1 MKQFIVFLL
10 FALALNGLC
19 FAQSANDAQRIVGT
33 WTVDDFSL
41 TLNANGTYSSNQWGS
56 GSYFVSNSK
65 IILNKTDD
73 ESQMTSLL
81 SYYLSADG
89 KVLVLAD
96 NNDSDSGVWLDK
108 K

>member
-1 MKQFIVFLL
+1 MKRFIVFVV

-33 WTVDDFSL
+33 WTIDDFSL
-41 TLNANGTYSSNQWGS
+41 TLNTNGTYTSSQWGI
-56 GSYFVSNSK
+56 GSYFVSNAK
-65 IILNKTDD
+65 LIFNKTD
-73 ESQMTSLL
+73 EPQMTSIL

-96 NNDSDSGVWLDK
+96 NGDSSGGIWLVK

>member
-1 MKQFIVFLL
+1 MKRLIILL
-10 FALALNGLC
+10 ILALALNGLC

-41 TLNANGTYSSNQWGS
+41 TLNANGTYSSNQWGN

-65 IILNKTDD
+65 LILNKTD
-73 ESQMTSLL
+73 EPQLTSLL

-96 NNDSDSGVWLDK
+96 NADSGSGIWLVK

>member
-1 MKQFIVFLL
+1 MKRVIVFLF

-19 FAQSANDAQRIVGT
+19 FAQSANDAQRVVGT
-33 WTVDDFSL
+33 WTLDDFSL
-41 TLNANGTYSSNQWGS
+41 TLNANGTYSSNQWGN

-65 IILNKTDD
+65 LILNKTDD
-73 ESQMTSLL
+73 PQLTSIL

-89 KVLVLAD
+89 KILVLAD
-96 NNDSDSGVWLDK
+96 NNDSESGVWLTK

>member
-1 MKQFIVFLL
+1 MKRFIVFLI
-10 FALALNGLC
+10 FTSALNGLC

-41 TLNANGTYSSNQWGS
+41 TLNANGTYTSNQWGS
-56 GSYFVSNSK
+56 GSYFVSNAK
-65 IILNKTDD
+65 LILNKTD
-73 ESQMTSLL
+73 EPQLTSLL
-81 SYYLSADG
+81 SYYLSDDG

-96 NNDSDSGVWLDK
+96 NADSGSGIWLTK

>member
-1 MKQFIVFLL
+1 MKRFIVFVV

-19 FAQSANDAQRIVGT
+19 FAQSANDAQRIAGT

-41 TLNANGTYSSNQWGS
+41 TLNANGTYTSNQWGS
-56 GSYFVSNSK
+56 GIYFVSNAK
-65 IILNKTDD
+65 LILNKTD
-73 ESQMTSLL
+73 EPQLTSLL

-89 KVLVLAD
+89 NVLVLAD
-96 NNDSDSGVWLDK
+96 NADSGSGIWLTK

>member
-1 MKQFIVFLL
+1 MKKVIGFLF

-19 FAQSANDAQRIVGT
+19 FAQSTNDAQRIVGT

-41 TLNANGTYSSNQWGS
+41 TLNANGTYSSNQWGN

-65 IILNKTDD
+65 LLLNKSD
-73 ESQMTSLL
+73 EPQLISIL

-89 KVLVLAD
+89 KILVLAD
-96 NNDSDSGVWLDK
+96 SNDSESGIWLVK

>member
-1 MKQFIVFLL
+1 MKRIIVFLF
-10 FALALNGLC
+10 FALTLSGLC
-19 FAQSANDAQRIVGT
+19 FAQSANDAQRVVGA

-41 TLNANGTYSSNQWGS
+41 TLNANGTYSSNQWGN

-65 IILNKTDD
+65 LILNKTD
-73 ESQMTSLL
+73 EPQMTSIL

-89 KVLVLAD
+89 KILVLAD
-96 NNDSDSGVWLDK
+96 NSDSESGVWLNK

>member
-1 MKQFIVFLL
+1 MKQFIIFVVF
-10 FALALNGLC
+10 AVVLNGLG

-56 GSYFVSNSK
+56 GGYFVSNAK
-65 IILNKTDD
+65 LILNKTD
-73 ESQMTSLL
+73 EPQLTSLL

-96 NNDSDSGVWLDK
+96 NAESGSGIWLTK

>member
-1 MKQFIVFLL
+1 MKRFIVFVV
-10 FALALNGLC
+10 FVLAFNGLC

-33 WTVDDFSL
+33 WTIDDFSL
-41 TLNANGTYSSNQWGS
+41 TLNANGTYTSSQWGS
-56 GSYFVSNSK
+56 GSYFVSNAK
-65 IILNKTDD
+65 LIFNKTD
-73 ESQMTSLL
+73 EPQMTSIL

-96 NNDSDSGVWLDK
+96 NSDSGSGIWLVK

>member
-1 MKQFIVFLL
+1 MKKAVVFLAL
-10 FALALNGLC
+10 ALALNGLC

-41 TLNANGTYSSNQWGS
+41 TLNPNGTYSSNQWGN
-56 GSYFVSNSK
+56 GSYFVSNLK
-65 IILNKTDD
+65 LILNKTD
-73 ESQMTSLL
+73 EPQVISIL

-96 NNDSDSGVWLDK
+96 SVDSESGIWLVK

>member
-1 MKQFIVFLL
+1 MKRFIFILI

-19 FAQSANDAQRIVGT
+19 FAQSANDAQLIIGT

-41 TLNANGTYSSNQWGS
+41 TLNANGTYTSNQWGS

-65 IILNKTDD
+65 LILNKTD
-73 ESQMTSLL
+73 EPQLTSLL

-96 NNDSDSGVWLDK
+96 NADSGSGIWLTK

>member
-1 MKQFIVFLL
+1 MKRFIIFLVL
-10 FALALNGLC
+10 ALALHGLC
-19 FAQSANDAQRIVGT
+19 FAQSANDAQRIAGT

-41 TLNANGTYSSNQWGS
+41 TLNANGTYASNQWGN

-65 IILNKTDD
+65 LILNKTD
-73 ESQMTSLL
+73 EPQLISIL

-96 NNDSDSGVWLDK
+96 SNDSESGIWLVK

>member
-1 MKQFIVFLL
+1 MKRIVILL
-10 FALALNGLC
+10 ILALALNGLC
-19 FAQSANDAQRIVGT
+19 FAQSANDAQRIAGT

-41 TLNANGTYSSNQWGS
+41 TLNANGTYSSNQWGN

-65 IILNKTDD
+65 LILNKTD
-73 ESQMTSLL
+73 EPQMTSIL

-89 KVLVLAD
+89 KILVLAD
-96 NNDSDSGVWLDK
+96 NSDSESGIWLNK

>member
-1 MKQFIVFLL
+1 MKRIIILL
-10 FALALNGLC
+10 ILALALNGLC
-19 FAQSANDAQRIVGT
+19 FAQSANDAQRIAGT

-41 TLNANGTYSSNQWGS
+41 TLNANGTYSSNQWGN

-65 IILNKTDD
+65 LILNKTD
-73 ESQMTSLL
+73 EPQMTSIL

-89 KVLVLAD
+89 KILVLAD
-96 NNDSDSGVWLDK
+96 NSDSESGVWLNK

>member
-1 MKQFIVFLL
+1 MKRFIAFVV
-10 FALALNGLC
+10 FALALTGLC

-33 WTVDDFSL
+33 WTVEDFTL
-41 TLNANGTYSSNQWGS
+41 TLNANGTYSSNQWGN
-56 GSYFVSNSK
+56 GSYFINNSK
-65 IILNKTDD
+65 LILNKTD
-73 ESQMTSLL
+73 EPQLTSLL

-96 NNDSDSGVWLDK
+96 NADSGSGIWLVK

>member
-1 MKQFIVFLL
+1 MKRFIVFVV
-10 FALALNGLC
+10 FALALTGLC

-41 TLNANGTYSSNQWGS
+41 TLNANGTYSSNQWGN
-56 GSYFVSNSK
+56 GSYFISNSK
-65 IILNKTDD
+65 LILNKTD
-73 ESQMTSLL
+73 EPQLTSLL

-96 NNDSDSGVWLDK
+96 NADSGSGIWLIK

>member
-1 MKQFIVFLL
+1 MKKVIVCLF
-10 FALALNGLC
+10 FALTLNGLC

-33 WTVDDFSL
+33 WTVDNFSL
-41 TLNANGTYSSNQWGS
+41 TLNANGTYSSNQWGN
-56 GSYFVSNSK
+56 GVYFVNNSK
-65 IILNKTDD
+65 LILNKTD
-73 ESQMTSLL
+73 EPQVVSIL

-96 NNDSDSGVWLDK
+96 NNDSESGIWLVK

>member
-1 MKQFIVFLL
+1 MKRFIVFTF
-10 FALALNGLC
+10 FALALNVLC

-33 WTVDDFSL
+33 WTVDDFTL
-41 TLNANGTYSSNQWGS
+41 TLNANGTYSSNQWGN
-56 GSYFVSNSK
+56 GIYFVSNSK
-65 IILNKTDD
+65 LILNKTD
-73 ESQMTSLL
+73 EPQLVSIL

-96 NNDSDSGVWLDK
+96 NNDSESGIWLVK